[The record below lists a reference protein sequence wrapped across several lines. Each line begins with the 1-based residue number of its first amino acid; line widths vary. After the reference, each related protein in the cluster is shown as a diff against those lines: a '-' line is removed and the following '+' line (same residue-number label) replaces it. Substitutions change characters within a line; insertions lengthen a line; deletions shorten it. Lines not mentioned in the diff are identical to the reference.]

1 MTLRLG
7 YIVPVRIIRGVC
19 SLNQCEH
26 LPLEIVSMFQ
36 IPAGNAP
43 CSGAITFGNSRR
55 PQPCP
60 PEVSLA
66 AEPGEARAPPRKG
79 GRTQRLLSQ
88 EKRGRDHHG
97 ASKVIGHS
105 LLLLVCG
112 TRPAQATHGEVAVR
126 V

>member
-1 MTLRLG
+1 M
-7 YIVPVRIIRGVC
+7 
-19 SLNQCEH
+19 NQCEH
-26 LPLEIVSMFQ
+26 LPLEVVSMFQ

-55 PQPCP
+55 PQLCP

-66 AEPGEARAPPRKG
+66 AEPGEARAPPR
-79 GRTQRLLSQ
+79 TQRLLSQ
-88 EKRGRDHHG
+88 EKGGRDHHG
-97 ASKVIGHS
+97 ASKVLGHS

-112 TRPAQATHGEVAVR
+112 TRPAQAMHGEVVVR